1 MRILSKWAVAGGL
14 FTLGTLAGCGGGNNS
29 SSGTPLSTTGTRSD
43 SPVAPIRVA
52 YTVTDLGA
60 TEYYYSYFGYI
71 SNRYRY
77 SGVLRINDAG
87 LIITN
92 SNSSP
97 VLYNGQPIRL
107 QVLGY
112 SASVNGINNTG
123 MVTGSSYS
131 NSGGHATLWSES
143 IPRIVDLGF
152 SNTWSVAYALND
164 AGAVVGEATQGGDWY
179 STATKATLWQDGQQI
194 TLGSLGG
201 NYSLAYGINNSGSV
215 VGWSQVIPSTSGP
228 YYNYNSPV
236 HAFVWNSGT
245 MTDLGLLPG
254 GESSD
259 AQDINDSGQ
268 IVGSAETTAK
278 GLYLYRALHAVTWKG
293 GTIGDLGTL
302 GGPGSIGYALN
313 NSGMIVGS
321 GDTSTLAPQ
330 STYYGWYYG
339 YGSVGGGG
347 GTAGGGTG
355 GGGSSPGGGTGGNA
369 GGGTGNNTPPLA
381 GGAGGRSVK
390 SAQGT
395 RSSHSSTSRG
405 IGDTYV
411 SHAFRYVNG
420 KMEDL
425 NAFIDPDNGW
435 ELLTA
440 TDINASGQIVG
451 YGKYGN
457 KQHAFL
463 LTPVQ

>member
-14 FTLGTLAGCGGGNNS
+14 FTLGTLAGCGGGSNS
-29 SSGTPLSTTGTRSD
+29 SSVTPAPTTGTRSD

-71 SNRYRY
+71 TNRYRY

-87 LIITN
+87 QIITN
-92 SNSSP
+92 TYSNP
-97 VLYNGQPIRL
+97 VLYNGQPIPL
-107 QVLGY
+107 KGASYGSVYGLNNAGVAVGNSYTNDVGY
-112 SASVNGINNTG
+112 VATRWIS
-123 MVTGSSYS
+123 
-131 NSGGHATLWSES
+131 SGGSPL
-143 IPRIVDLGF
+143 
-152 SNTWSVAYALND
+152 D
-164 AGAVVGEATQGGDWY
+164 AAPDRKW
-179 STATKATLWQDGQQI
+179 STAFAVNDSGAIVGQSSQGRGWYDSPTMATLWQDG
-194 TLGSLGG
+194 TKTSLGSLGG
-201 NYSLAYGINNSGSV
+201 NFSLAYNINNSGVV
-215 VGWSQVIPSTSGP
+215 VGWSQLTGSTSNS
-228 YYNYNSPV
+228 YYDNSPI

-254 GESSD
+254 GDSSD

-268 IVGSAETTAK
+268 IVGSADVAAQ
-278 GLYLYRALHAVTWKG
+278 GIYSYRALHAVTWTG
-293 GTIGDLGTL
+293 GTISDLGTL

-313 NSGMIVGS
+313 NSGVIVGS

-339 YGSVGGGG
+339 YGSG
-347 GTAGGGTG
+347 GTGNGAGGGTG

-369 GGGTGNNTPPLA
+369 GGGSGSGNNTPPLA

-395 RSSHSSTSRG
+395 RSSHSPTSRG

-411 SHAFRYVNG
+411 SHAFRFVNG

-463 LTPVQ
+463 LTPAP